1 MLGTGLGEGV
11 WSDVASGAGFG
22 FIHGLPFCRPS
33 IQGERKVQGLS
44 LRFGGVGKA
53 RNFEV
58 KLLLYTFYYF
68 WLEGLGFRV

>member
-1 MLGTGLGEGV
+1 MLEIGLGEGV

-33 IQGERKVQGLS
+33 IKGERMVHGPS

-58 KLLLYTFYYF
+58 KLLLYTFYLF
-68 WLEGLGFRV
+68 LD